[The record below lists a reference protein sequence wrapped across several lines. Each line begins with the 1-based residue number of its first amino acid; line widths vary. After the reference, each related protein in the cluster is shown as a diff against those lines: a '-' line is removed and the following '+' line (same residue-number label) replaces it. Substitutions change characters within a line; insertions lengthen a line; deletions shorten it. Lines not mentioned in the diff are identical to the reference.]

1 MPSLSELSVCSGSV
15 EKSESSVPSELLP
28 AFLYNTTEPAVS
40 TKALNLL
47 HCIYATRTHRNKT
60 PLDAKLVKSP
70 TPGVFKVGCGAWGHG
85 SAGDIGGK
93 GWLDEVMVGDF
104 SNINDFVIL

>member
-28 AFLYNTTEPAVS
+28 AFLYNTTETAVS

-60 PLDAKLVKSP
+60 RLDAELVKSP
-70 TPGVFKVGCGAWGHG
+70 TPGAFKVGCGAWGLA
-85 SAGDIGGK
+85 STGDIGGE